1 MFKKLLSFLFIGL
14 LIISFGSCTK
24 KQAASTSKPL
34 FGFASKT
41 TADPMFIF
49 TYDGFKEACDELG
62 IDSVYR
68 GTDDASAEKEIE
80 IINQFIAQNVAG
92 IAIIAAD
99 YDAFQPMLQEA
110 MKKGIPVIS
119 VDSAVNP
126 ASRQVA
132 VEFCDIVEL
141 GRNEMRSAANIL
153 GGRKGKVAILSGDP
167 RVKAFMDTEEGI
179 FDEYSTGKYPNIELI
194 DRVYY
199 GYDLPDQSTTEGQA
213 LLKNYPDVDVIIC
226 TTTVA
231 ILSMGKIIQDQGLN
245 IKITG
250 IGLPSEMVSYF
261 DNGICPEMWLW
272 DVYEYGYLSAYTLY
286 ELYRKNITGAAG
298 ETFVAGKMGSQK
310 IVKHEDGGSMVL
322 LGNGFKFDMSN
333 IHEWKDKL

>member
-1 MFKKLLSFLFIGL
+1 MFKKSMVVLLLIGL
-14 LIISFGSCTK
+14 LIISCGGCTK
-24 KQAASTSKPL
+24 KEVSQSGKPL

-41 TADPMFIF
+41 TADPMFIKTF
-49 TYDGFKEACDELG
+49 EGFKIACDELG
-62 IDSVYR
+62 IETVYR

-110 MKKGIPVIS
+110 MRKGIPVIS

-126 ASRQVA
+126 ASRQIA

-141 GRNEMRSAANIL
+141 GRNEFRSAAAIC
-153 GGRKGKVAILSGDP
+153 GGKGKIAILSGDP

-179 FDEYSTGKYPNIELI
+179 WDEYNSGKYPGIEVVKQI
-194 DRVYY
+194 YY

-213 LLKNYPDVDVIIC
+213 LVKTYPDVDVIIC

-245 IKITG
+245 MKITG
-250 IGLPSEMVSYF
+250 IGLPSEMYSYF
-261 DNGICPEMWLW
+261 ENGICPEMWLW
-272 DVYEYGYLSAYTLY
+272 DVYDYGYLSAHALY
-286 ELYRKNITGAAG
+286 ELYRGNITGAVG
-298 ETFVAGKMGSQK
+298 ETFNAGKMGSQK
-310 IVKHEDGGSMVL
+310 IEKHEDGGTMVL

-333 IHEWKDKL
+333 IQEWKDKL